1 MNTITIELTKTD
13 RKLLEDLTGAVTL
26 LASVLGSMQPA
37 ETRQQIIQE
46 ATGSDHPID
55 ASVAHLELPEITKR
69 DLEQMDAVSEAF
81 QNAVA
86 AATPVIEDPTLE
98 VKPVSFAEFQKAV
111 TQAVAKGPG
120 QKAAAK
126 KIVNKYAK
134 SVSEVPED
142 KRAEVMAELAKI

>member
-46 ATGSDHPID
+46 ATGSDHPVD
-55 ASVAHLELPEITKR
+55 ASVAHLEPVE
-69 DLEQMDAVSEAF
+69 EAP
-81 QNAVA
+81 A
-86 AATPVIEDPTLE
+86 PVIEDPVPE

-111 TQAVAKGPG
+111 TQAVAKGPE

>member
-46 ATGSDHPID
+46 AAMYENTSTEYTSTEYTREGTLAHE
-55 ASVAHLELPEITKR
+55 VA
-69 DLEQMDAVSEAF
+69 EA
-81 QNAVA
+81 AEPA
-86 AATPVIEDPTLE
+86 PAEPAPE
-98 VKPVSFAEFQKAV
+98 VKPVSYAEFQKAV
-111 TQAVAKGPG
+111 TQAVAKGPK

-126 KIVNKYAK
+126 EIVNKYAK